1 MASRIY
7 DAPSGGLLRQAVLL
21 PTVT

>member
-7 DAPSGGLLRQAVLL
+7 DAPSGGLLRQAVRL
-21 PTVT
+21 PTVI